1 MKNTLHKNTLI
12 LVVRI
17 SDYETKIQTID
28 KRLTKLE
35 NKTSVIESRIETIS
49 DTRKDINELIGT
61 IRELT
66 VLIQEQGKDTDKHDE
81 DIELMKKQIV
91 ELQSSQIAVRNFILL
106 IVPIL
111 AILITIVEF
120 LHK

>member
-1 MKNTLHKNTLI
+1 MFPILI
-12 LVVRI
+12 LVVRM
-17 SDYETKIQTID
+17 SEFENKIQTID

-35 NKTSVIESRIETIS
+35 NKTSVIESRIESIS

-66 VLIQEQGKDTDKHDE
+66 VLIQEQGKDTKKNTD
-81 DIELMKKQIV
+81 DIELMKKQII

-106 IVPIL
+106 IVPVL
-111 AILITIVEF
+111 AIVITIVQF
-120 LHK
+120 LHN

>member
-1 MKNTLHKNTLI
+1 M
-12 LVVRI
+12 

>member
-12 LVVRI
+12 LVVRM